1 MLKFLLVAALM
12 AALAAAAVALPLLR
26 DRRSRWVGAGA
37 ALFVIAAASALYP
50 LWSNWD
56 WHPPKQGVPPTPEV
70 AAMVE
75 KLEKHLE
82 DQPNDLDGWMML
94 ARSYSALERTDDA
107 IVAFGHAHRL
117 GGPKDVDAT
126 LGLGEALGI
135 KAGGEVTAQ
144 AAALFEEA
152 VTQAP
157 TNPRALFFGGFAAA
171 VRGDREL
178 ARSRWKALEALHPP
192 AEVIDMLDKQ
202 MAALDAPP
210 GPPGGP
216 GDANAGPAVAAEAG
230 GPGGAGAAATPV
242 DPKARATV
250 NIKIAPALQSHLRPD
265 VPLFV
270 FARDPGA
277 GGPPLAAKRL
287 TTAAIGSQIEL
298 SQADSMLPGHALAV
312 GKKVSITARVSFSGQ
327 PLPAAGDLY
336 GELIYDVGTD
346 GPRDLIIDQV
356 AQ

>member
-1 MLKFLLVAALM
+1 MLKFFLVAACM
-12 AALAAAAVALPLLR
+12 AALAATAVAVPLLR
-26 DRRSRWVGAGA
+26 DRRSRLAGA
-37 ALFVIAAASALYP
+37 AAAVFVVAAAAALYP

-56 WHPPKQGVPPTPEV
+56 WHAPQQGIAPTPEV
-70 AAMVE
+70 AAMIE

-82 DQPNDLDGWMML
+82 DQPNDRDGWMML
-94 ARSYSALERTDDA
+94 ARSYSALDRTDDA
-107 IVAFGHAHRL
+107 VVAFGHAHRL
-117 GGPKDVDAT
+117 GGAKDIDAT

-157 TNPRALFFGGFAAA
+157 DNPRALFFGGFAAA

-178 ARSRWKALEALHPP
+178 ARSRWQALKALHPP
-192 AEVIDMLDKQ
+192 PEVVDLIDKQ
-202 MAALDAPP
+202 IAGLDGAP
-210 GPPGGP
+210 GATGE
-216 GDANAGPAVAAEAG
+216 ANAAPAVAAAG
-230 GPGGAGAAATPV
+230 PASPGDAPGAAVAT
-242 DPKARATV
+242 DPKARATL
-250 NIKIAPALQSHLRPD
+250 NIKIAPALQARLRPD

-270 FARDPGA
+270 FAREPGA

-298 SQADSMLPGHALAV
+298 SQTDSMLPGHALAV
-312 GKKVSITARVSFSGQ
+312 GQQVSITARVSFSGQ
-327 PLPAAGDLY
+327 PMPAAGDLY
-336 GELIYDVGTD
+336 GELTYDVGRD